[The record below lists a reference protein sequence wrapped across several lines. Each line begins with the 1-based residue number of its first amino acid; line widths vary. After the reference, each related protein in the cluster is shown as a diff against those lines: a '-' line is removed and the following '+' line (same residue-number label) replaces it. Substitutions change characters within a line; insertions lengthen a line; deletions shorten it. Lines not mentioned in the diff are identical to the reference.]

1 MTLKPPKP
9 PRIYVV
15 LIDPSTKPKK
25 TRSLTVYG
33 ITLEEAENRVKRCFS
48 EKQS

>member
-15 LIDPSTKPKK
+15 LIDPSTKPRK
-25 TRSLTVYG
+25 TKSLTVYNT
-33 ITLEEAENRVKRCFS
+33 TLDEVHERVLRCF
-48 EKQS
+48 EG